1 MIKFVLLIAI
11 LLTSVIVF
19 TNSNAS
25 EKRVPFKNLFEH
37 PKDSKSRAS
46 VGYMLHRAW
55 VQLTNKKADENSIKQ
70 SSVSVEQLEHDDF
83 SVTWLGHATMLIK
96 AGKLW
101 ILTDPVFSQ
110 YASPTPPL
118 GPKRLVPLPL
128 DMKDLPHI
136 DIVLISHDHYDHL
149 DLQTVRNLAK
159 QENGSPLFLTGLG
172 LNSWFKN
179 NVADAKVEE
188 LNWWDEIKL
197 GNAEFVFVP
206 AQHSSGRAFTNK
218 NETLWGGWT
227 IEYANK
233 KFYFAGDTAYEAELF
248 KQISQKVGHIDMA
261 ALPIGAYKPRNLM
274 RFEHMNPS
282 EAVQA
287 HIDLKP
293 TKSIPIHWGTFQ
305 LGDETSDENR
315 ADFASAIANQ
325 YVENF
330 KVIAIGQTEE
340 IGIEV
345 QDCASKVQF
354 KQASR
359 TSSGI

>member
-1 MIKFVLLIAI
+1 MIKYILFIAI
-11 LLTSVIVF
+11 LLVSVIVYANNN
-19 TNSNAS
+19 TSL
-25 EKRVPFKNLFEH
+25 KQVRYINLFEQ
-37 PKDSKSRAS
+37 PNDTKSRAS

-55 VQLTNKKADENSIKQ
+55 VQVTNKKADANSIKKL
-70 SSVSVEQLEHDDF
+70 SVSMTQLEHDDF
-83 SVTWLGHATMLIK
+83 SVTWLGHDTILIK
-96 AGKLW
+96 AGELW

-110 YASPTPPL
+110 YATPTPPL

-149 DLQTVRNLAK
+149 DLQTARNLAK

-172 LNSWFKN
+172 LKSWFKA

-188 LNWWDEIKL
+188 LNWWGEIKL

-218 NETLWGGWT
+218 NETLWGGW
-227 IEYANK
+227 IVEYASK

-248 KQISQKVGHIDMA
+248 KQISQKVGHIDLA
-261 ALPIGAYKPRNLM
+261 ALPIGAYKPRNIM

-287 HIDLKP
+287 HRDLNP
-293 TKSIPIHWGTFQ
+293 VKSIAIHWGTFQ

-315 ADFASAIANQ
+315 TDFASAIANQ

-330 KVIAIGQTEE
+330 KLIAIGQTEE

-345 QDCASKVQF
+345 QDYALKVQF
-354 KQASR
+354 SQP
-359 TSSGI
+359 

>member
-1 MIKFVLLIAI
+1 MRNSMIKFILFIAI

-19 TNSNAS
+19 ANNNAS
-25 EKRVPFKNLFEH
+25 EKRAFYKNLFEH

-70 SSVSVEQLEHDDF
+70 SSVSMEQLEHYDF
-83 SVTWLGHATMLIK
+83 SVTWLGHDTMLIK

-128 DMKDLPHI
+128 DMKALPHI

-149 DLQTVRNLAK
+149 DLQTVRKLATQK
-159 QENGSPLFLTGLG
+159 NGSPLFLTGLG
-172 LNSWFKN
+172 LKSWFKA

-218 NETLWGGWT
+218 NGTLWGGW
-227 IEYANK
+227 IVEYASK

-248 KQISQKVGHIDMA
+248 KQVLQKVGHIDLA
-261 ALPIGAYKPRNLM
+261 ALPIGAYKPRNIM

-287 HIDLKP
+287 HRDLKP
-293 TKSIPIHWGTFQ
+293 VKSIAIHWGTFQ

-330 KVIAIGQTEE
+330 KLIAIGQTEE

-345 QDCASKVQF
+345 QDLASKVQF
-354 KQASR
+354 NQP
-359 TSSGI
+359 

>member
-1 MIKFVLLIAI
+1 MIKFILLIAI

-19 TNSNAS
+19 ANNNAS
-25 EKRVPFKNLFEH
+25 EKRALYKNLFEH

-55 VQLTNKKADENSIKQ
+55 VQLTNQKADENSIEQ
-70 SSVSVEQLEHDDF
+70 SSVNMKELEHHDF

-110 YASPTPPL
+110 YATPTPPL
-118 GPKRLVPLPL
+118 GPKRLVHLPL
-128 DMKDLPHI
+128 DIKDLPHI

-149 DLQTVRNLAK
+149 DLQTVRKLAK

-172 LNSWFKN
+172 LKSWFIA
-179 NVADAKVEE
+179 NVVDAKVEE
-188 LNWWDEIKL
+188 LNWWDAIKL
-197 GNAEFVFVP
+197 GNANFRFVP

-218 NETLWGGWT
+218 NTTLWGGWVV
-227 IEYANK
+227 EYASK

-248 KQISQKVGHIDMA
+248 KQISQKVGPIDFA
-261 ALPIGAYKPRNLM
+261 ALPIGAYKPRDLM
-274 RFEHMNPS
+274 RFEHMDPN

-287 HIDLKP
+287 HSDLNP
-293 TKSIPIHWGTFQ
+293 VKSIAIHWGTFQ

-315 ADFASAIANQ
+315 ADFASAIANED
-325 YVENF
+325 VENF
-330 KVIAIGQTEE
+330 KLIAIGQTEK
-340 IGIEV
+340 IGIEAKN
-345 QDCASKVQF
+345 QASKVQF
-354 KQASR
+354 NQP
-359 TSSGI
+359 

>member
-1 MIKFVLLIAI
+1 MIKYILFVAI
-11 LLTSVIVF
+11 LLVSVIVYANNN
-19 TNSNAS
+19 TSL
-25 EKRVPFKNLFEH
+25 EQVPYKNLFEQ
-37 PKDSKSRAS
+37 PNDTKSRAS
-46 VGYMLHRAW
+46 IGYMLHRAW
-55 VQLTNKKADENSIKQ
+55 VQVTNKKADENSIKQ
-70 SSVSVEQLEHDDF
+70 SSVSMTQLEHDDF

-110 YASPTPPL
+110 YATPTPPL
-118 GPKRLVPLPL
+118 GPKRLVPTPL
-128 DMKDLPHI
+128 DIKDLPHI

-149 DLQTVRNLAK
+149 DLQTVRTLAK

-172 LNSWFKN
+172 LKSWFEAY
-179 NVADAKVEE
+179 VADAKVEE

-227 IEYANK
+227 VEYASK
-233 KFYFAGDTAYEAELF
+233 KFYFASDTAYEAELF
-248 KQISQKVGHIDMA
+248 KQILQKVGHIDLA

-287 HIDLKP
+287 HRDLKP
-293 TKSIPIHWGTFQ
+293 VKSIAIHWGTFQ

-325 YVENF
+325 CVQNL
-330 KVIAIGQTEE
+330 KLIAIGQTEK

-345 QDCASKVQF
+345 QDYALKAQLN
-354 KQASR
+354 QP
-359 TSSGI
+359 

>member
-1 MIKFVLLIAI
+1 MIKFILFIAI

-19 TNSNAS
+19 ANSNVNV
-25 EKRVPFKNLFEH
+25 KRVPFKNLFE
-37 PKDSKSRAS
+37 PLEDTKSRAS
-46 VGYMLHRAW
+46 VSYMLHRAW
-55 VQLTNKKADENSIKQ
+55 VQITNQKADENNIEQ
-70 SSVSVEQLEHDDF
+70 STISMDQLEHYDF
-83 SVTWLGHATMLIK
+83 SVTWLGHATLLIK

-110 YASPTPPL
+110 YASPTAPL
-118 GPKRLVPLPL
+118 GPKRLVEPPLN
-128 DMKDLPHI
+128 MEDLPHI

-149 DLQTVRNLAK
+149 DLQTVRKLAK

-172 LNSWFKN
+172 LKSWFKS
-179 NVADAKVEE
+179 NVADATVEE
-188 LNWWDEIKL
+188 LNWWDEKKL
-197 GNAEFVFVP
+197 GNANFKFVP

-218 NETLWGGWT
+218 NETLWGGW
-227 IEYANK
+227 IVEYASK

-248 KQISQKVGHIDMA
+248 KQILQKVGHIDLA

-274 RFEHMNPS
+274 RFEHMDPS

-293 TKSIPIHWGTFQ
+293 MKSIAIHWGTFQ

-315 ADFASAIANQ
+315 ADFASAITNQ

-330 KVIAIGQTEE
+330 KLIAIGQTEK

-345 QDCASKVQF
+345 QD
-354 KQASR
+354 
-359 TSSGI
+359 

>member
-1 MIKFVLLIAI
+1 MIKYILFIAI
-11 LLTSVIVF
+11 LLVSVIVYANNN
-19 TNSNAS
+19 TSL
-25 EKRVPFKNLFEH
+25 KQVPYENLFEQ
-37 PKDSKSRAS
+37 PSDTKSRAS

-55 VQLTNKKADENSIKQ
+55 VQVTNKKADENSIKQ
-70 SSVSVEQLEHDDF
+70 SSVSMMQLEHDDF

-110 YASPTPPL
+110 YATPTPPL
-118 GPKRLVPLPL
+118 GPKRLIQLPINI
-128 DMKDLPHI
+128 DDLPHI

-149 DLQTVRNLAK
+149 DLQTVRKIAK

-172 LNSWFKN
+172 LKSWFEA

-188 LNWWDEIKL
+188 MNWWDKIKL

-206 AQHSSGRAFTNK
+206 AQHSTGRAFTNK

-227 IEYANK
+227 VEYASK

-248 KQISQKVGHIDMA
+248 KQISQKVGHIDFA

-274 RFEHMNPS
+274 RYEHMNPH

-287 HIDLKP
+287 HLDLKSI
-293 TKSIPIHWGTFQ
+293 KSIAIHWGTFQ

-315 ADFASAIANQ
+315 KDFTAAIANQ

-330 KVIAIGQTEE
+330 KLIAIGQTEE

-345 QDCASKVQF
+345 QDYASKVQF
-354 KQASR
+354 NQP
-359 TSSGI
+359 

>member
-1 MIKFVLLIAI
+1 MRGSMIKYILFIAI
-11 LLTSVIVF
+11 LLVSVIVYANNN
-19 TNSNAS
+19 TSL
-25 EKRVPFKNLFEH
+25 KQVPYENLFEQ
-37 PKDSKSRAS
+37 PSDTKSRAS

-55 VQLTNKKADENSIKQ
+55 VQVTNKKADENSIKQ
-70 SSVSVEQLEHDDF
+70 SSVSMMQLEHDDF

-110 YASPTPPL
+110 YATPTPPL
-118 GPKRLVPLPL
+118 GPKRLIQLPINI
-128 DMKDLPHI
+128 DDLPHI

-149 DLQTVRNLAK
+149 DLQTVRKLAK

-172 LNSWFKN
+172 LKSWFEA

-188 LNWWDEIKL
+188 MNWWDKIKL

-206 AQHSSGRAFTNK
+206 AQHSTGRAFTNK

-227 IEYANK
+227 VEYASK

-248 KQISQKVGHIDMA
+248 KQISQKVGHIDFA

-274 RFEHMNPS
+274 RYEHMNPH

-287 HIDLKP
+287 HLDLKSI
-293 TKSIPIHWGTFQ
+293 KSIAIHWGTFQ

-315 ADFASAIANQ
+315 KDFTAAIANQ

-330 KVIAIGQTEE
+330 KLIAIGQTEE

-345 QDCASKVQF
+345 QDYASKVQF
-354 KQASR
+354 NQP
-359 TSSGI
+359 

>member
-1 MIKFVLLIAI
+1 MIKFILFIAI

-19 TNSNAS
+19 ANNNAS
-25 EKRVPFKNLFEH
+25 EKRMTFKNLFYPLE
-37 PKDSKSRAS
+37 DMKSRAS

-70 SSVSVEQLEHDDF
+70 LSVSMDQLEHYDF
-83 SVTWLGHATMLIK
+83 SVTWLGHDTMLIK

-110 YASPTPPL
+110 YASPTAPL
-118 GPKRLVPLPL
+118 GPKRLVQLPL

-149 DLQTVRNLAK
+149 DLQTVRKLAK

-172 LNSWFKN
+172 LKSWFKA
-179 NVADAKVEE
+179 NVVDAKVEE

-206 AQHSSGRAFTNK
+206 AQHSSGRGFTNK
-218 NETLWGGWT
+218 NETLWGGWVL
-227 IEYANK
+227 EYASK

-248 KQISQKVGHIDMA
+248 AQISQKVGHIDLA

-274 RFEHMNPS
+274 RFEHMDPS

-287 HIDLKP
+287 HRDLKP
-293 TKSIPIHWGTFQ
+293 MKSIAIHWGTFQ

-315 ADFASAIANQ
+315 ADFASAIENQ

-330 KVIAIGQTEE
+330 KLIAIGQTEK

-345 QDCASKVQF
+345 QDYASKVQF
-354 KQASR
+354 NQP
-359 TSSGI
+359 